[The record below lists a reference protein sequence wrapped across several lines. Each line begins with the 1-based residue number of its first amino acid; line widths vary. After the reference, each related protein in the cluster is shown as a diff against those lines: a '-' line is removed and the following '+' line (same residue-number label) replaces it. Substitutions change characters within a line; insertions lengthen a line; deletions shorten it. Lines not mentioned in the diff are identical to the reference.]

1 MNWRYVSRI
10 LLLLITV
17 VLASGCVRR
26 PKKVLSNSKTAAV
39 IADMELAEAYLQT
52 QPSIKNQSELRAE
65 ITAGVLQNHGVSREE
80 FDSTMNWYGRNIDEY
95 YKLDAEV
102 NRTLAKRQRD
112 LAKRGGGVVEQ
123 QTAID
128 DIWPYKRTALIW
140 EGSGSNVL
148 EFSLP
153 AGEVSKGS
161 SLEWSMRLRQPVE
174 SYMLLGVE
182 YKDGEISYA
191 NRTSNGQKK
200 LETSLQT
207 DTARSITRVFGHF
220 LVKKNSEMPVFI
232 DSIILRPVP
241 FDSTRYHRVFSQR
254 KLRKPSRPK
263 PAVADKTDID
273 STLNSK

>member
-1 MNWRYVSRI
+1 
-10 LLLLITV
+10 
-17 VLASGCVRR
+17 
-26 PKKVLSNSKTAAV
+26 
-39 IADMELAEAYLQT
+39 
-52 QPSIKNQSELRAE
+52 
-65 ITAGVLQNHGVSREE
+65 
-80 FDSTMNWYGRNIDEY
+80 MNWYGRNIDEY

-112 LAKRGGGVVEQ
+112 LAKRGSGVVEQ

-241 FDSTRYHRVFSQR
+241 FDSTRYHRVYSQR

-263 PAVADKTDID
+263 PAVSDKTDLD